1 MSKLLRIDRKL
12 RTLGRRLTTDA
23 NGAPCCCQTSDSCP
37 CDPALP
43 LAPFPYVACVGGRY
57 ANSAGGST
65 LTLNSAPARIAV
77 VRAQWQ
83 VTQTYQTRNTIGTYV
98 SIIDRVQRHQ
108 GSAQWCV
115 VRTNLSWNS
124 ARWLFNNATSGFE
137 YQQVGNLVEPINI
150 AENYQGGEALGYFTV
165 TGANSRGPFK
175 FIAPPPEINA
185 AFFTANRTGIAVTV
199 LPFSDITLETQ
210 AYGDPTAC
218 VVTTN
223 YRRSI
228 FGGTL
233 TQSRRFDFASS
244 STQAAYTENV
254 SSDNTARSGD
264 YTRETYSIA
273 AIYTTQYLTCTTGGD
288 PTGSLIGEPGC
299 SNCFDPSKLEPM

>member
-1 MSKLLRIDRKL
+1 M
-12 RTLGRRLTTDA
+12 
-23 NGAPCCCQTSDSCP
+23 
-37 CDPALP
+37 
-43 LAPFPYVACVGGRY
+43 
-57 ANSAGGST
+57 
-65 LTLNSAPARIAV
+65 NSAPARIAV

-83 VTQTYQTRNTIGTYV
+83 VTQTYQTRDTIGTYV

-115 VRTNLSWNS
+115 IRTNLSWNS
-124 ARWLFNNATSGFE
+124 ARWLLNNATSAFE
-137 YQQVGNLVEPINI
+137 YQQVGNRVEPINI
-150 AENYQGGEALGYFTV
+150 AETYEGNQALGYFTV

-175 FIAPPPEINA
+175 FIVPPSEITT
-185 AFFTANRTGIAVTV
+185 FFGAIRTGIAVTV
-199 LPFSDITLETQ
+199 LPFSEIALETQ

-218 VVTTN
+218 TVMTN

-244 STQAAYTENV
+244 PTQAAYTENV

-273 AIYTTQYLTCTTGGD
+273 AIYTTRYLTCTTGGD
-288 PTGSLIGEPGC
+288 TGQSLQREPGC
-299 SNCFDPSKLEPM
+299 SNCFDASMLEPLA